1 MNWTDEGALYSQIA
15 LFLREDLGRGD
26 LTSQAILA
34 RNTRARGRFVA
45 GETMI
50 VAGLEAAEE
59 VFLTLDSQ
67 QQLEAFVADGEQI
80 EAGKLIA
87 RVVGFADVLLAGER
101 VALNL
106 IQHLSGVA
114 TITNQ
119 FVQAVAGTH
128 TQIVDSRE
136 ATPGLRML
144 ERYAVTLGGGSSGRF
159 GLDDGVVITANHA
172 AMSGGLPA
180 AVKTAKE
187 RLGHLYK
194 VAVEVSDQTEVAHAI
209 DNGADN
215 LILENVSVD
224 DARPIITRA
233 RELSETVSIES
244 SGSSVTVETARA
256 FADAGVDLL
265 SIGTLNSRAPEITF
279 KLSPF

>member
-67 QQLEAFVADGEQI
+67 QQLEAFVSDGEQV
-80 EAGKLIA
+80 EEGKLIA

-114 TITNQ
+114 TVTNQ
-119 FVQAVAGTH
+119 FVRAVAGTA
-128 TQIVDSRE
+128 TQVVDSRE

-144 ERYAVTLGGGSSGRF
+144 ERYAVTLGGGSHGRF
-159 GLDDGVVITANHA
+159 GLDDGVVIAANHA
-172 AMSGGLPA
+172 TMSGGLAA

-194 VAVEVSDQTEVAHAI
+194 IAVEVTDKVEVASAI
-209 DNGADN
+209 EQGADT
-215 LILENVSVD
+215 LILENLSID
-224 DARPIITRA
+224 DARPLITHA
-233 RELSETVSIES
+233 RELSPNVSIEC
-244 SGSSVTVETARA
+244 SGSGVTVETARG
-256 FADAGVDLL
+256 FAEAGVDLL
-265 SIGTLNSRAPEITF
+265 SINTLNCRAPKVSF
-279 KLSPF
+279 KLSAF

>member
-67 QQLEAFVADGEQI
+67 QQLVAFVADGEPI

-114 TITNQ
+114 TLTNQ

-172 AMSGGLPA
+172 AMSGGLSA
-180 AVKTAKE
+180 AVKAAKE

-194 VAVEVSDQTEVAHAI
+194 IAVEVSDQTEVAHAI

-224 DARPIITRA
+224 DARPIITRV

-279 KLSPF
+279 KLGPF

>member
-114 TITNQ
+114 TLTNQ
-119 FVQAVAGTH
+119 FAQAVAGTH

-172 AMSGGLPA
+172 AMSGGLSA
-180 AVKTAKE
+180 AVKAAKE

-194 VAVEVSDQTEVAHAI
+194 IAVEVSDQNEVAYAI
-209 DNGADN
+209 ENGADN

-224 DARPIITRA
+224 DARLLVTRA
-233 RELSETVSIES
+233 QELSETVSIES

>member
-1 MNWTDEGALYSQIA
+1 MNWTDEGALYSQIG

-67 QQLEAFVADGEQI
+67 QQLEAFVSDGEQV

-114 TITNQ
+114 TMTNHL
-119 FVQAVAGTH
+119 VQAVAGTRA
-128 TQIVDSRE
+128 QVVDSRE

-144 ERYAVTLGGGSSGRF
+144 ERYAVTLGGGSNGRF
-159 GLDDGVVITANHA
+159 GLDDGVVITSNHSV
-172 AMSGGLPA
+172 MSGGLAA

-187 RLGHLYK
+187 KLGHLYK
-194 VAVEVSDQTEVAHAI
+194 IAVEVSDETEVTLAI
-209 DNGADN
+209 ENGADN
-215 LILENVSVD
+215 LIFQNVSVE
-224 DARPIITRA
+224 DARPLIKRA
-233 RELSETVSIES
+233 RELSDKISIEC
-244 SGSSVTVETARA
+244 GGGVTIETAPA
-256 FADAGVDLL
+256 FAEAGVDLL
-265 SIGTLNSRAPEITF
+265 SINTLDSHAPHVSF
-279 KLSPF
+279 KLSTF

>member
-114 TITNQ
+114 TLTNQ

-172 AMSGGLPA
+172 AMSGGLSA
-180 AVKTAKE
+180 AVKAAKE

-194 VAVEVSDQTEVAHAI
+194 IAVEVSDQTEVAHAI

-224 DARPIITRA
+224 DARPIITRV

-279 KLSPF
+279 KLGPF

>member
-67 QQLEAFVADGEQI
+67 QQLEAFVSDGEQI

-114 TITNQ
+114 TLTNQ

-172 AMSGGLPA
+172 AMSGGLSA
-180 AVKTAKE
+180 AVKAAQE

-194 VAVEVSDQTEVAHAI
+194 IAVEVSDQNEVAHAI
-209 DNGADN
+209 ENGADN
-215 LILENVSVD
+215 LILEDLSIN
-224 DARPIITRA
+224 DARPLITRA

-244 SGSSVTVETARA
+244 SGGGVTVETARA

-265 SIGTLNSRAPEITF
+265 SIGTLNSRAPQISF

>member
-114 TITNQ
+114 TLTNQ

-159 GLDDGVVITANHA
+159 GLDDGVMITANHA
-172 AMSGGLPA
+172 AMSGGLAA
-180 AVKTAKE
+180 AVKAAKE

-194 VAVEVSDQTEVAHAI
+194 IAVEVSDQTEVAHAI

-215 LILENVSVD
+215 LILENVSVA

-265 SIGTLNSRAPEITF
+265 SIGTLNSRAPEISF

>member
-45 GETMI
+45 AETMI

-114 TITNQ
+114 TLTNQ

-172 AMSGGLPA
+172 AMSGGLSA
-180 AVKTAKE
+180 AVKAAKE

-194 VAVEVSDQTEVAHAI
+194 IAVEVSDQTEVAHAI

-224 DARPIITRA
+224 DARPIITRV

-279 KLSPF
+279 KLGPF